1 MKQPPSPFEFF
12 RSKCNNRD
20 MEKDKGDFKYLT
32 VMYIIL
38 IVITLPIVFF
48 MRPVILENIENST
61 LLEHYALWK
70 EEKREKSTQ
79 YSVTLFLD
87 NRPVKV
93 VREIT
98 SSSDT
103 LHGAVEALLEPLSD
117 EEKESGYT
125 SFIPEGT
132 TLVGISEES
141 GFFYVEFSSSLLS
154 SSNIAKATEQIK
166 KTLGEYYTLESL
178 TILCGQTVLRT

>member
-1 MKQPPSPFEFF
+1 
-12 RSKCNNRD
+12 
-20 MEKDKGDFKYLT
+20 MEKDKGEFKYLT

-38 IVITLPIVFF
+38 IVITLPLVFF
-48 MRPVILENIENST
+48 MRPIIVENINNS
-61 LLEHYALWK
+61 LIKEHYVLWK
-70 EEKREKSTQ
+70 ESKREKSAQ
-79 YSVTLFLD
+79 YSVALYLD
-87 NRPVKV
+87 NHPVIV
-93 VREIT
+93 GRELT

-103 LHGAVEALLEPLSD
+103 LHDVLEALLIPLSD
-117 EEKESGYT
+117 EEKKRGYT

-132 TLVGISEES
+132 TLIGISEES

-178 TILCGQTVLRT
+178 TILCGQTVLKT

>member
-1 MKQPPSPFEFF
+1 
-12 RSKCNNRD
+12 

-38 IVITLPIVFF
+38 ILITLPLVFF
-48 MRPVILENIENST
+48 MRPVIVENIEKSSIK
-61 LLEHYALWK
+61 EHYEMWK
-70 EEKREKSTQ
+70 ESKREKSAV
-79 YSVTLFLD
+79 YCVTLFLD
-87 NRPVKV
+87 NRSVTV
-93 VREIT
+93 EREIV

-103 LHGAVEALLEPLSD
+103 LHDAMEALLVPLNE
-117 EEKESGYT
+117 EEKSKGYT
-125 SFIPEGT
+125 TFIPEGT
-132 TLVGISEES
+132 TLIGISEES

-178 TILCGQTVLRT
+178 TILCGRTVLKT

>member
-1 MKQPPSPFEFF
+1 MTSPFEFF
-12 RSKCNNRD
+12 PSKCNNRD

-38 IVITLPIVFF
+38 IVITLPLVFF
-48 MRPVILENIENST
+48 MRPVILENIKEST
-61 LLEHYALWK
+61 ILEHYALWK
-70 EEKREKSTQ
+70 EERSEKSVT

-87 NRPVKV
+87 NRPVTV
-93 VREIT
+93 EREIQ

-103 LHGAVEALLEPLSD
+103 LHGAVEALLEPLND
-117 EEKESGYT
+117 EEKEMGYT

-166 KTLGEYYTLESL
+166 KTLARYYTLESL
-178 TILCGQTVLRT
+178 TILCGQTVLKT

>member
-1 MKQPPSPFEFF
+1 
-12 RSKCNNRD
+12 